1 MGQAI
6 SVDNLLRK
14 RYTKLDFTGPWA
26 DAFGQP
32 VLGGSWF
39 IYGGSSNG
47 KSSFVQQLT
56 RYLAD
61 LGLRIE
67 YVALEEGTEDTMK
80 EAALKADWKSAGNK
94 IKIREPVE
102 FNDFVEIV
110 GKAKSADVFIVDTI
124 QYFGEE
130 IRFKQYLNL
139 RRNYP
144 KKLFIYISHINGRQ
158 PDGKAAIKVMRDS
171 TLKIWI
177 EGFRAISKGRY
188 IGPKGYYTIWEKG
201 AAKYWGEQQSKED

>member
-6 SVDNLLRK
+6 SVDNLLKK
-14 RYTKLDFTGPWA
+14 RYTKLGFTGPWA
-26 DAFGQP
+26 EAFGQP

-61 LGLRIE
+61 LGLRVE

-80 EAALKADWKSAGNK
+80 EAALKANWKSVGNK
-94 IKIREPVE
+94 IKIREPLE
-102 FNDFVEIV
+102 FNDFVEVV
-110 GKAKSADVFIVDTI
+110 GKNKSADVFIVDTI

-139 RRNYP
+139 RRNNP

-201 AAKYWGEQQSKED
+201 AAKYWGEQQLKED

>member
-14 RYTKLDFTGPWA
+14 RYTKLGFTGPWA

-80 EAALKADWKSAGNK
+80 EAAIKADWKS
-94 IKIREPVE
+94 
-102 FNDFVEIV
+102 V
-110 GKAKSADVFIVDTI
+110 GKKSRC
-124 QYFGEE
+124 GN
-130 IRFKQYLNL
+130 RSNL
-139 RRNYP
+139 MI
-144 KKLFIYISHINGRQ
+144 L
-158 PDGKAAIKVMRDS
+158 
-171 TLKIWI
+171 LK
-177 EGFRAISKGRY
+177 
-188 IGPKGYYTIWEKG
+188 
-201 AAKYWGEQQSKED
+201 

>member
-14 RYTKLDFTGPWA
+14 RYTKLGFTGLWA

-94 IKIREPVE
+94 IKIREPLE

-188 IGPKGYYTIWEKG
+188 IGPKGYYTIWEEG
-201 AAKYWGEQQSKED
+201 AAKYWGEQQLKKD